1 MKKNPLTIAS
11 EMIDQFGEH
20 AELLAADRMD
30 SAMLAEDAEGFE
42 EWSLVAKAIALLSR
56 HNEPVPAA
64 SPKPAP
70 KAAADCPDN
79 IVISTLKQARI

>member
-30 SAMLAEDAEGFE
+30 AAMTAEDAEGFE
-42 EWSLVAKAIALLSR
+42 EWSLVAKAVALLSR

-64 SPKPAP
+64 SPKPAAKVTGGRP
-70 KAAADCPDN
+70 VD
-79 IVISTLKQARI
+79 IVFPTLKQAQI